1 MSSKGCASALGI
13 VMATAFVASS
23 FSMCGK
29 ANQMNPAGPSAVTG
43 NVVVTVAGKP
53 VTGETIELALAQQ
66 REQMGGMALPP
77 EQAATFT
84 GYAITSALTGA
95 AMEAVAAKNGIEFK
109 DADIKSAFDKQFQA
123 QVDQFRQQMEMQ
135 KKLKPGASEAELM
148 ALIEKEVKK
157 PLSKIKE
164 DAWKQISDALADP
177 QKRGQVLQG
186 FAQPMLVEALAA
198 KAAPSDSDLLS
209 TYNTLT
215 VKRVLLK
222 DENGKSAVT
231 EAERIRNEISGGLKF
246 EDAMNRYSKEIPLPN
261 KRVSENTLT
270 VSGRQ
275 FSEDVYRPLAG
286 LKAGDVSVPVT
297 TPEGVVIYKVVSI
310 KADVPPDFEKNKTK
324 YREQLAKERGEAEMR
339 RQTDAIL
346 KGADVKWQ
354 SPGYEALF
362 KLSNDQASPDP
373 KVRQSNLEAV
383 AKLAEDALVK
393 AQGGERKVASLA
405 LFGALSQLATLPG
418 ADAKALSDR
427 KISAINSILE
437 SEEDAA
443 LRLQLVDL
451 YTEKG
456 DKLAASDALLKAA
469 QYNSD
474 YTPQGQTRYSDL
486 QAKLRTLTQKGF
498 VDAKAEAA
506 IKKEFDRWLKEK
518 ITFEK
523 QQAEQKAADEA
534 AAKKAAEEAK
544 NAKGTGSAPKS
555 DYSPSSTPTNP
566 PKTGN

>member
-1 MSSKGCASALGI
+1 
-13 VMATAFVASS
+13 
-23 FSMCGK
+23 
-29 ANQMNPAGPSAVTG
+29 
-43 NVVVTVAGKP
+43 
-53 VTGETIELALAQQ
+53 
-66 REQMGGMALPP
+66 
-77 EQAATFT
+77 
-84 GYAITSALTGA
+84 
-95 AMEAVAAKNGIEFK
+95 
-109 DADIKSAFDKQFQA
+109 
-123 QVDQFRQQMEMQ
+123 
-135 KKLKPGASEAELM
+135 
-148 ALIEKEVKK
+148 
-157 PLSKIKE
+157 
-164 DAWKQISDALADP
+164 
-177 QKRGQVLQG
+177 
-186 FAQPMLVEALAA
+186 
-198 KAAPSDSDLLS
+198 
-209 TYNTLT
+209 
-215 VKRVLLK
+215 
-222 DENGKSAVT
+222 
-231 EAERIRNEISGGLKF
+231 
-246 EDAMNRYSKEIPLPN
+246 MNRYSKEIPLPN